1 MEPFYNATTI
11 FSGSNYPTLNLIYLT
26 MTLLIKEFAPSDEE
40 TEDDYIELLFEP
52 LEQEESQMNDQS
64 QIIDNNSDID
74 NEIEPMITKEQL
86 QQPLQV
92 SQGRE
97 RRQER
102 ESQENDE
109 TSSTTNQRDQRFKD
123 RQIIASPVTTEGLH
137 NLVKAASYLSLQ
149 EYWKITT
156 INKVRRLC
164 IEEECC
170 QPSIEK
176 FSRNESF
183 NISTSEIVTS
193 NDFGLIVS
201 FLDPRIKSLKFLGN
215 TTLKITIIN
224 KVQRLCIEEECR
236 QPSIEEFFRN
246 ESFNISTSE
255 IVTSNDLMA
264 ALYRDEE
271 SDDEDFEENELDHY
285 LLESNE
291 KKSYDPLTW

>member
-86 QQPLQV
+86 QQPLQ
-92 SQGRE
+92 
-97 RRQER
+97 
-102 ESQENDE
+102 
-109 TSSTTNQRDQRFKD
+109 
-123 RQIIASPVTTEGLH
+123 IIASPITTEGLH

-149 EYWKITT
+149 EYWK
-156 INKVRRLC
+156 VP
-164 IEEECC
+164 EDVE
-170 QPSIEK
+170 
-176 FSRNESF
+176 
-183 NISTSEIVTS
+183 
-193 NDFGLIVS
+193 LIAA
-201 FLDPRIKSLKFLGN
+201 FLDPQIKSLKFLGN
-215 TTLKITIIN
+215 TTLKITTIN
-224 KVQRLCIEEECR
+224 KVRRLCVEEECR
-236 QPSIEEFFRN
+236 QPSIEEFSRN
-246 ESFNISTSE
+246 KSFNISTSE

-271 SDDEDFEENELDHY
+271 SDNEDFEENELDLPATSVPSERLFSDAGLY
-285 LLESNE
+285 ITALRNWLQPDMVE
-291 KKSYDPLTW
+291 KMIFLKRNMQFFPIFKPDEV